1 MANLWHLGGL
11 RPAQLG
17 RNVWRAIDRD
27 DILGQAAKLSYY
39 FLLALVP
46 LLLLLTTLF
55 GYFAQSADLRAD
67 LLGYFRR
74 VVPRSAFQLVVSA
87 LDQVTRGAGG
97 GKLSLGIIG
106 TLWAASAGMAAIIR
120 GLNQAYRIE
129 DERPWWKVRL
139 VAVGL
144 TLAFAVFTLAASL
157 LVLAGST
164 VGRYL
169 AGRFGYEA
177 AFVSL
182 WNLLRWPVAL
192 ALVLIAID
200 LLYRFAPDLK
210 DWKWHWATPG
220 AVVAVTLWVT
230 ASLGF
235 RLYLRFFN
243 TYATTYGSLGAVIIL
258 MLWLYV
264 TSAAILIGAEVNSE
278 IESAAARSGDR
289 EARLPGQKA
298 PGERRSKRAA

>member
-11 RPAQLG
+11 PPAQLA
-17 RNVWRAIDRD
+17 RSVWRAVDRD
-27 DILGQAAKLSYY
+27 DILGQAAKMSYY

-74 VVPRSAFQLVVSA
+74 VVPRSAFQLVVST
-87 LDQVTRGAGG
+87 LDEVTRGAGG
-97 GKLSLGIIG
+97 GKLSLGI
-106 TLWAASAGMAAIIR
+106 
-120 GLNQAYRIE
+120 
-129 DERPWWKVRL
+129 
-139 VAVGL
+139 
-144 TLAFAVFTLAASL
+144 
-157 LVLAGST
+157 
-164 VGRYL
+164 
-169 AGRFGYEA
+169 
-177 AFVSL
+177 
-182 WNLLRWPVAL
+182 
-192 ALVLIAID
+192 
-200 LLYRFAPDLK
+200 
-210 DWKWHWATPG
+210 KWHWATPG

-235 RLYLRFFN
+235 RLYLRFFS

-278 IESAAARSGDR
+278 IESAAARGGDR
-289 EARLPGQKA
+289 DARLPGQKA
-298 PGERRSKRAA
+298 PGEPRSRRAA

>member
-11 RPAQLG
+11 SPAELG
-17 RNVWRAIDRD
+17 RCVWREVDRD

-46 LLLLLTTLF
+46 LLLLLTTVF

-67 LLGYFRR
+67 LLEYFKR
-74 VVPRSAFQLVVSA
+74 VVPRSAFQLVVNT
-87 LDQVTRGAGG
+87 LDEVSSRAGG

-120 GLNQAYRIE
+120 GLNQAYNIE
-129 DERPWWKVRL
+129 EARPWWKVRL

-144 TLAFAVFTLAASL
+144 TLAFAAFTVIALM
-157 LVLAGST
+157 LVLAGSGI
-164 VGRYL
+164 GRYIAAWL
-169 AGRFGYEA
+169 GYEA
-177 AFVSL
+177 AFVSA
-182 WNLLRWPVAL
+182 WNVLRWPVAL

-200 LLYRFAPDLK
+200 LLYRFAPDLRR
-210 DWKWHWATPG
+210 WRFYWASPG
-220 AVVAVTLWVT
+220 AVAAVALWVV

-235 RLYLRFFN
+235 RLYLRYFN
-243 TYATTYGSLGAVIIL
+243 NYATTYGSLGAVIIL

-278 IESAAARSGDR
+278 IENAAARRGESD
-289 EARLPGQKA
+289 ARLPGEKA
-298 PGERRSKRAA
+298 PGEPRRRAA